1 MRLFISVVSVL
12 LLTWAAPAQDQASQ
26 ACPAP
31 FCEEQWLKLQREL
44 IQRQLENQNT
54 SMEKELA
61 ERRAAE
67 DARRELVRKLNRFVE
82 TWNRFVSEYNQQ
94 GTFNVKNA
102 RALTKAFR
110 EIEATGWPKQAR

>member
-12 LLTWAAPAQDQASQ
+12 LLTSAAPAQDQASQ

-44 IQRQLENQNT
+44 IQRQLENQNA

-67 DARRELVRKLNRFVE
+67 DARRELVRKLNQFVE
-82 TWNRFVSEYNQQ
+82 TWNRFVSEYKQ

-110 EIEATGWPKQAR
+110 EIEATGWPK